1 MSVASIAPYFP
12 FRRIRIVGQTVASDA
27 TGAHIQAEP
36 DKRFQPI
43 CQQCGQKASGI
54 HSWTQRKIRDLSFA
68 TARTWITCRYRKLFC
83 VHCQGIHNENLELF
97 HPYLRV
103 TTRLARYIYQLCS
116 FMTVSDVAQHLG
128 IDWKTVKNIDK
139 LYLEQDYG
147 QPDLKGL
154 RILAVDEISIR
165 KGHSYLTVVLDF
177 LTGRIVFVGKNRK
190 AKTLK
195 RFFNKLSISQ
205 RKKIEAVAMDM
216 WDPFIKAVKDKL
228 PRAKIV
234 FDLFHVVANFSR
246 VIDKVRKHEY
256 RRASKEDKAVYKG
269 AKYLLLKNRKNIRRQ
284 SHRQQLRE
292 LLALNQVIN
301 TVMILKEK
309 LKHIWSYRSRSWAA
323 KTLDNWCDLARSLN
337 IGAVN
342 TFVKMLQRYRY
353 GIINHCDYPIH
364 TGKLEGVNNK
374 IKVIKRKAYGF
385 HDLRYFTLKIYQAF
399 FNWKRRS
406 KSEAGGGLKV

>member
-1 MSVASIAPYFP
+1 MA
-12 FRRIRIVGQTVASDA
+12 A
-27 TGAHIQAEP
+27 TQLWVTCHYRKVFCAH
-36 DKRFQPI
+36 
-43 CQQCGQKASGI
+43 CHGI
-54 HSWTQRKIRDLSFA
+54 HVEALD
-68 TARTWITCRYRKLFC
+68 
-83 VHCQGIHNENLELF
+83 LF

-103 TTRLARYIYQLCS
+103 TLRLAFFVYQLCRV
-116 FMTVSDVAQHLG
+116 MTVSEVAQHLDL
-128 IDWKTVKNIDK
+128 DWKTVKNIDK
-139 LYLEQDYG
+139 FYLERDFG

-165 KGHSYLTVVLDF
+165 KGHSYLTVVLDY
-177 LTGRIVFVGKNRK
+177 LSGRVLYIGKKRK

-216 WDPFIKAVKDKL
+216 WDPFIKAVTDKL
-228 PRAKIV
+228 PQAKIV

-246 VIDKVRKHEY
+246 VIDKVRNSEY
-256 RRASKEDKAVYKG
+256 RKASKEDKAVFKG
-269 AKYLLLKNRKNIRRQ
+269 AKYLLLKNRSNIRRQ
-284 SHRQQLRE
+284 SHRQQLKE
-292 LLALNQVIN
+292 LLALNQVIS

-309 LKHIWSYRSRSWAA
+309 LKHIWTYRSRTWAGKALDQWCELA
-323 KTLDNWCDLARSLN
+323 KSLKNRS
-337 IGAVN
+337 VN
-342 TFVKMLQRYRY
+342 TFVRMLQRYRY

-399 FNWKRRS
+399 SN
-406 KSEAGGGLKV
+406 

>member
-1 MSVASIAPYFP
+1 MSVPTIASYFP
-12 FRRIRIVGQTVASDA
+12 FRRIKIISQSVNSQATV
-27 TGAHIQAEP
+27 AHIQVKP

-43 CQQCGQKASGI
+43 CHECGKPAAGV
-54 HSWTQRKIRDLSFA
+54 HSWTQRKIRDLSMAA
-68 TARTWITCRYRKLFC
+68 TQLWVTCHYRKVFC
-83 VHCQGIHNENLELF
+83 AHCHGIHIEALDLF

-103 TTRLARYIYQLCS
+103 TLRLAHFVYQLCRV
-116 FMTVSDVAQHLG
+116 MTVSEVAQLLDL
-128 IDWKTVKNIDK
+128 DWKTVKNIDK
-139 LYLEQDYG
+139 FYLERDFG

-165 KGHSYLTVVLDF
+165 KGHSYLTVVLDY
-177 LTGRIVFVGKNRK
+177 LSGRVLYIGKKRK

-216 WDPFIKAVKDKL
+216 WDPFIKAVTDKL
-228 PRAKIV
+228 PQAKIV

-246 VIDKVRKHEY
+246 VIDKVRNSEY
-256 RRASKEDKAVYKG
+256 RKASKEDKAVFKG
-269 AKYLLLKNRKNIRRQ
+269 AKYLLLKNRSNIRRQ
-284 SHRQQLRE
+284 SHRQQLKE
-292 LLALNQVIN
+292 LLALNQVIS

-309 LKHIWSYRSRSWAA
+309 LKHIWTYRSRTWAGKALDQWCELA
-323 KTLDNWCDLARSLN
+323 KSLKNRS
-337 IGAVN
+337 VN
-342 TFVKMLQRYRY
+342 TFVRMLQRYRY

-399 FNWKRRS
+399 SN
-406 KSEAGGGLKV
+406 